1 MADLLQPRRH
11 PMQTAPWSTRVAQV
25 LPLRGARARPA
36 LHALPRF
43 TRRKAVLLTGVG
55 VLVAVSSAPAR
66 AWHAVDLSGS
76 LPPLDFTLTRAS
88 DGKQV
93 TAADYRGKIVL
104 LYFGYTFCPDVCPTT
119 LLNIGEVLK
128 RLGPLAD
135 DVRVLFV
142 TVDPARD
149 TLDVLR
155 QYTQSFAPQVVGL
168 RGTADHLAALAR
180 RYRVAYS
187 VKKEGE
193 NRSYE
198 VTHSTATY
206 AFDYNGAAR
215 LLISD
220 LANAK
225 VDLKADTEDLRA
237 LIEEKGRPSVWQRLL
252 HMI

>member
-1 MADLLQPRRH
+1 MADLLQARRH
-11 PMQTAPWSTRVAQV
+11 PMQTTPWSKGVAQV

-36 LHALPRF
+36 LRASPRF
-43 TRRKAVLLTGVG
+43 TRRKALLLAGMGVW
-55 VLVAVSSAPAR
+55 VAVSSRPAR
-66 AWHAVDLSGS
+66 AWHATDLSGS
-76 LPPLDFTLTRAS
+76 LPTLDFTLTRAS
-88 DGKQV
+88 DGRHV
-93 TAADYRGKIVL
+93 TAADYRGKIIL

-119 LLNIGEVLK
+119 LLNISQVLK

-135 DVRVLFV
+135 DIRVLFV
-142 TVDPARD
+142 TIDPVRD

-168 RGTADHLAALAR
+168 RGTADQLAALAR

-187 VKKEGE
+187 VKTVGE
-193 NRSYE
+193 NQSYE

-206 AFDYNGAAR
+206 AFDRNGAAR

-237 LIEEKGRPSVWQRLL
+237 LIQEKGRPSVWQRLL

>member
-1 MADLLQPRRH
+1 MADLLQARRH
-11 PMQTAPWSTRVAQV
+11 PMQMTPCSKGVAQV
-25 LPLRGARARPA
+25 LPLRGTRARPA
-36 LHALPRF
+36 LRASPRF
-43 TRRKAVLLTGVG
+43 TRRKALLLTGMG
-55 VLVAVSSAPAR
+55 VLFAVSSGPAR
-66 AWHAVDLSGS
+66 AWHAADLSGS
-76 LPPLDFTLTRAS
+76 LPTLDFTLTRAS

-93 TAADYRGKIVL
+93 TAADYRGKIIL

-119 LLNIGEVLK
+119 LLNISEVLK

-187 VKKEGE
+187 VKTAGE
-193 NRSYE
+193 NQYE

-206 AFDYNGAAR
+206 AFDRNGAAR

-237 LIEEKGRPSVWQRLL
+237 LIQEKGRPSVWQRLL

>member
-1 MADLLQPRRH
+1 MADLLQAKRH
-11 PMQTAPWSTRVAQV
+11 LTQMTPWSKGVAQV

-36 LHALPRF
+36 LRASPRF
-43 TRRKAVLLTGVG
+43 TRRKALLLTGMG
-55 VLVAVSSAPAR
+55 VLFAVSSGPAR
-66 AWHAVDLSGS
+66 AWHAADLSGS

-93 TAADYRGKIVL
+93 TAADYRGKIIL

-119 LLNIGEVLK
+119 LLNISEVLK

-149 TLDVLR
+149 TLDLLR

-187 VKKEGE
+187 VKTAGK
-193 NRSYE
+193 NQSYE

-206 AFDYNGAAR
+206 AFDRNGAAR

-220 LANAK
+220 LANSK
-225 VDLKADTEDLRA
+225 VDLKANTEDLHA
-237 LIEEKGRPSVWQRLL
+237 LIQEKGRPSVWQRLL

>member
-1 MADLLQPRRH
+1 MANLLQIRAH
-11 PMQTAPWSTRVAQV
+11 STQMTLWSKGVAQV
-25 LPLRGARARPA
+25 SPLRGAHARPA
-36 LHALPRF
+36 LRASPRF
-43 TRRKAVLLTGVG
+43 TRRKALLLTGMG
-55 VLVAVSSAPAR
+55 VLVVVSSAPAR
-66 AWHAVDLSGS
+66 AWHAADLSDS

-93 TAADYRGKIVL
+93 TAADYRGKIIL

-135 DVRVLFV
+135 DVCVLFV
-142 TVDPARD
+142 TVDPTRD

-187 VKKEGE
+187 VKTAGE
-193 NRSYE
+193 NQSYE
-198 VTHSTATY
+198 VTHSTGTY
-206 AFDYNGAAR
+206 AFDRNGAAR

-225 VDLKADTEDLRA
+225 VDLKADTEDLRV